1 MTRLVKVDASLPNF
15 STKELRC
22 KGSGK
27 LILAPGFGQ
36 ALQGLRDALGEAMP
50 LNSACRSHAH
60 NIEVGGHPR
69 SLHVCD
75 LPHWPTGGTCA
86 VDVRFVEGVHD
97 KLRGRLVAL
106 AWERGW
112 SIGFH
117 ESFIHLDLR
126 TEYAGLVQA
135 EFSY

>member
-1 MTRLVKVDASLPNF
+1 MRRLITERPLPNF
-15 STKELRC
+15 SADELRC

-36 ALQGLRDALGEAMP
+36 ALQGLRDALGEPMP
-50 LNSACRSHAH
+50 VNSCCRSAAH
-60 NIEVGGHPR
+60 NESVGGHSR

-75 LPHWPTGGTCA
+75 LPYWQTQGTCA
-86 VDVRFVEGVHD
+86 VDIGFVEGVHD
-97 KLRGRLVAL
+97 KLRGRLVEL
-106 AWERGW
+106 AWKRGW

-117 ESFIHLDLR
+117 NLFLHLDLR
-126 TEYAGLVQA
+126 TEYVGMMQA